1 MNKLVCLL
9 TLGALAVAPAAL
21 HAKIVRTVE
30 KTFAVQPGGNFRAST
45 QGGDIQVST
54 ADVAEVRVTAKQVF
68 RASSEAE
75 ADEIAKKL
83 ELKFEQQGN
92 DVVAEA
98 KLERSGWWNNTP
110 VSVSFTV
117 VVPRQFNLHLGTSGG
132 DIAVGDLRGTVK
144 ARTSGGNLK
153 FAKID
158 GAIDASTSGG
168 DISLEEGT
176 AKADLSTSGGDIRV
190 KRAGGPTK
198 VSTSG
203 GDIQLESVAQI
214 VSASTSGGNIVARL
228 TEPLTKDVSLGTSG
242 GDVKV
247 TLPKGAAFRLDAGT
261 SGGSV
266 DAAGLTITIEKG
278 GAGKS
283 RLVGVVNGGGPLLK
297 LRTSGGDIT
306 VRTN

>member
-21 HAKIVRTVE
+21 HAKITRTVE

-45 QGGDIQVST
+45 QGGDIQVTSG
-54 ADVAEVRVTAKQVF
+54 DVAEVKVTAKQVF
-68 RASSEAE
+68 RASTEAE

-92 DVVAEA
+92 DVVVEA

-117 VVPRQFNLHLGTSGG
+117 VVPRQFNINLGTSGG
-132 DIAVGDLRGTVK
+132 DIAVGDVRGTVK

-153 FAKID
+153 FAKIE

-168 DISLEEGT
+168 NIFLEEGT
-176 AKADLSTSGGDIRV
+176 AQADLSTSGGDIKV

-203 GDIQLESVAQI
+203 GDIELDAVARI
-214 VSASTSGGNIVARL
+214 VSASTSGGDIVARL
-228 TEPLTKDVSLGTSG
+228 TEPLTQDVSLGTSG
-242 GDVKV
+242 GDIKV
-247 TLPKGAAFRLDAGT
+247 TLPKASAFRLDAGT
-261 SGGSV
+261 SGGGV
-266 DAAGLTITIEKG
+266 DATGLTITIEKG

-283 RLVGVVNGGGPLLK
+283 RLVGAVNGGGPLLK

>member
-9 TLGALAVAPAAL
+9 AFGLFAVAPAAL
-21 HAKIVRTVE
+21 HAKITRTVE
-30 KTFAVQPGGNFRAST
+30 KTFVVQPGGNLRALT
-45 QGGDIQVST
+45 QGGNIEVTS

-68 RASSEAE
+68 RASTEAE

-83 ELKFEQQGN
+83 ELNFTQQGN

-98 KLERSGWWNNTP
+98 KLERSGWFGTTP
-110 VSVSFTV
+110 VVVNFSV
-117 VVPRQFNLHLGTSGG
+117 VVPRQFNLDLATSGG
-132 DIAVGDLRGTVK
+132 DIAVGSVRGTLK
-144 ARTSGGNLK
+144 ARTSGGDLK

-158 GAIDASTSGG
+158 GSIEGKTSGG
-168 DISLEEGT
+168 NISLEEGT
-176 AKADLSTSGGDIRV
+176 AQATLSTSGGNIRV

-203 GDIQLESVAQI
+203 GDIQIDSVAQLT
-214 VSASTSGGNIVARL
+214 SAA
-228 TEPLTKDVSLGTSG
+228 TSG
-242 GDVKV
+242 GDVVATLTEAPAQDVSLSSSGGDIKV
-247 TLPKGAAFRLDAGT
+247 TLPKSAAFRLDAGT

-266 DAAGLTITIEKG
+266 DATGLTITIEKG

-283 RLVGVVNGGGPLLK
+283 RLVGAVNGGGPVLK